1 VPRPSGMKRLL
12 QAALAASFLLPG
24 GFAAAREGSFHTE
37 MSRLAEERGCT
48 FCHREAPAAEADG
61 ALPLAPSWRDIATR
75 YRGRVGAVAD
85 LAAIVEQGADPAK
98 RHWANRLDFA
108 AMRGNAPQVSPAEAR
123 ALSRWIL
130 SYR

>member
-1 VPRPSGMKRLL
+1 MV
-12 QAALAASFLLPG
+12 
-24 GFAAAREGSFHTE
+24 AAREGPFHAE

-48 FCHREAPAAEADG
+48 FCHREAPAAEPDAG
-61 ALPLAPSWRDIATR
+61 MPLAPSWREIATR
-75 YRGRVGAVAD
+75 YRGRVGAVAE
-85 LAAIVEQGADPAK
+85 LAAIVEQGADPAD
-98 RHWANRLDFA
+98 RHWAKRLDFA